1 MKRNSDYMNI
11 TNGVVECARVLPY
24 FSGLTL

>member
-1 MKRNSDYMNI
+1 MNI